1 MATCGITSDRPV
13 RTVDV
18 SRRTSSRLCQTS
30 ESAGVLGYCRC
41 ASRLTAIP
49 SKHRVSAILLRLRPA
64 MPQRDVLPDSLTE
77 ASLRNGLAIS
87 SISTETTTIRKVQ
100 IRIIPF
106 IFLLY
111 IVAFLDRINIGFA
124 ALTMNKEL
132 AITSQQFGLI
142 FGIFFVGYFLFEI
155 PSNLL
160 LHKIGAR
167 IWIAR
172 ILITWG
178 AVAALTGFVHSVH
191 QLYVARFLLG
201 LAEAGYFPGIVLY
214 LTYWFR
220 QREQAQALALFLTGL
235 PVASILGSPVSG
247 LILDHVHWL
256 GLSSWRWLLIL
267 EGIPA
272 IVLGFLTY
280 FLLPSR
286 PQEARFLRADEKEW
300 IRAELER
307 EEQQKLEQRQYSA
320 LQALA
325 SGRVWHLVLT
335 YFGLTIGIS
344 AMSSWAPQLVKSLS
358 SRYSNSEV
366 GLLLTIPNLVGLA
379 VMILISK
386 SSDRTLERRY
396 HVAIPAI
403 MAGMALALLGTTRSA
418 FYSVTLLTFLAIGL
432 YSFIGPFWAL
442 PSEFLTGF
450 SAAAGIALINSVG
463 NLSQLAGPYMIG
475 AIAMRTGNLYTGLA
489 IAGVP
494 LFIAATLVLLLPR
507 RVRSVAKG

>member
-1 MATCGITSDRPV
+1 
-13 RTVDV
+13 
-18 SRRTSSRLCQTS
+18 
-30 ESAGVLGYCRC
+30 
-41 ASRLTAIP
+41 
-49 SKHRVSAILLRLRPA
+49 LR
-64 MPQRDVLPDSLTE
+64 S
-77 ASLRNGLAIS
+77 GLATTWIP
-87 SISTETTTIRKVQ
+87 IETKTIRKVQ

-155 PSNLL
+155 PSNLM
-160 LHKIGAR
+160 LHRVGAR
-167 IWIAR
+167 VWIAR

-178 AVAALTGFVHSVH
+178 VVAALTSFVHGVH
-191 QLYVARFLLG
+191 QLYIVRFLLG

-220 QREQAQALALFLTGL
+220 QREQAQTLALFLTGL

-247 LILDHVHWL
+247 FILDHVDWL
-256 GLSSWRWLLIL
+256 GVSSWRWLLIL
-267 EGIPA
+267 EGLPA
-272 IVLGFLTY
+272 IILGFLTY

-286 PQEARFLRADEKEW
+286 PEEAKFLTADEKEW
-300 IRAELER
+300 IRAELGR

-325 SGRVWHLVLT
+325 SGRVWYLVLT
-335 YFGLTIGIS
+335 YFGLTLGIS

-358 SRYSNSEV
+358 NRYSSSEV
-366 GLLLTIPNLVGLA
+366 GLWLTIPNLVGLA
-379 VMILISK
+379 TMILISR
-386 SSDRTLERRY
+386 SSDRALERRY

-403 MAGMALALLGTTRSA
+403 MAGLALGLLGITRSP
-418 FYSVTLLTFLAIGL
+418 FYSVILLTLLAIGL
-432 YSFIGPFWAL
+432 YGFMGPFWAL
-442 PSEFLTGF
+442 PNEFLTGF

-463 NLSQLAGPYMIG
+463 NLSQLVGPFMIG
-475 AIAMRTGNLYTGLA
+475 AIAMRTGNLYAGLA
-489 IAGVP
+489 LAGVP
-494 LFIAATLVLLLPR
+494 LFLSATLVLLLPR
-507 RVRSVAKG
+507 KASATATG